1 MMPPDRILKMFN
13 ELKPFL
19 YGNDLNEN
27 SNLLDVT
34 LEFTNRGQYELRYLI
49 KRQYNNHSLLYEAI
63 VDSTEKLNEW
73 YNFSQH
79 GDDFRVIIS
88 FDECNSVFNYS
99 FFDLIWAI
107 DENKYS
113 HISGHGSDVK
123 ELLRRDESRYQRY
136 REWRV
141 ERRAELRRLKMLK
154 AHEER
159 ERQRN
164 QKGFFGRIK
173 EKLLSL

>member
-1 MMPPDRILKMFN
+1 MIPPERVLKLFD
-13 ELKPFL
+13 ELKSFL
-19 YGNDLNEN
+19 YGTSINDKN

-34 LEFTNRGQYELRYLI
+34 LTYTNSGQYELRYLI
-49 KRQYNNHSLLYEAI
+49 KVQYTNNSILYEAI

-73 YNFSQH
+73 YDFSKH
-79 GDDFRVIIS
+79 GDDFRVIIH
-88 FDECNSVFNYS
+88 FNEGNSIFNYS
-99 FFDLIWAI
+99 FFELIWSI

-123 ELLRRDESRYQRY
+123 QLLRRDKSRYQRY

-141 ERRAELRRLKMLK
+141 ERREKLRRLI
-154 AHEER
+154 E
-159 ERQRN
+159 
-164 QKGFFGRIK
+164 QKKQESNKFQKSFFTRIK